1 MLRSEALIPCVLPGV
16 GGRAQAVRLLIVP
29 ETPEGSRPTAKKRFT
44 ALPDM
49 AALERDRTRERQSG
63 FTLLE
68 LLLVLAILSVLASI
82 AIPQVAWLL
91 GDRRIVRGAKL
102 IREELMLARVDAM
115 RQGRILMVDA
125 ILESNQLRVQPYFS
139 LADSVNAIDQTGTQ
153 SALLSG
159 AEQAQFVP
167 VIQDESKIRQVDL
180 PDDVVVKSVSV
191 VSAARAMEIEQATMS
206 NQAEGYSQPILF
218 YPDGTTSTA
227 AVMLMHPEHGQI
239 TIKLRGITGD
249 VTISDVGANQ

>member
-1 MLRSEALIPCVLPGV
+1 MSHFATTELPV
-16 GGRAQAVRLLIVP
+16 
-29 ETPEGSRPTAKKRFT
+29 KR
-44 ALPDM
+44 
-49 AALERDRTRERQSG
+49 RSG

-68 LLLVLAILSVLASI
+68 MLLVLAILTVLASI

-102 IREELMLARVDAM
+102 IREELMLARIDAM
-115 RQGRILMVDA
+115 RQGRILMLDA
-125 ILESNQLRVQPYFS
+125 MLESDTLRVQPYRS
-139 LADSVNAIDQTGTQ
+139 LADSVNAIDQTGSQ
-153 SALLSG
+153 SSLLSG
-159 AEQAQFVP
+159 AEQGQFVP
-167 VIQDESKIRQVDL
+167 VIQDESDIRELEL
-180 PDDVVVKSVSV
+180 PDEVVVKNVSV

-227 AVMLMHPEHGQI
+227 AVVLSHPVHGQI
-239 TIKLRGITGD
+239 TVKLRGITGD